1 MPLSTTNYETLEMD
15 SEWLY
20 RTYGDSISMIMMMI
34 PATLSAVVRAWRFE
48 SLTDLTVLQTALV
61 L

>member
-20 RTYGDSISMIMMMI
+20 RTYGDSISMIMIMI
-34 PATLSAVVRAWRFE
+34 PATLSAVV
-48 SLTDLTVLQTALV
+48 
-61 L
+61 